1 MQIYVK
7 MIKPETI
14 TLFVDSTTTVDEVKA
29 MIQKREG
36 IPPDEQRLMCSGRQ
50 IEDGHTLADYHV
62 QNEAVLHLGLRL
74 LGGHRGWYPDYKIE
88 ANLMKLALGNN
99 EDKMICRKCYARLPK
114 RATNCRK
121 KKCGHSN
128 QLRPKRKLSDKSW

>member
-14 TLFVDSTTTVDEVKA
+14 TLFVDSATTVDKVKA

-36 IPPDEQRLMCSGRQ
+36 IPPEEQRLICSGRQ
-50 IEDGHTLADYHV
+50 IEDGHTLADYNV
-62 QNEAVLHLGLRL
+62 QNEAVLHLALRL
-74 LGGHRGWYPDYKIE
+74 LGGFRGWYPYRVE
-88 ANLMKLALGNN
+88 ANLLKLALGYN
-99 EDKMICRKCYARLPK
+99 EDKMVCRKCYARLPK

-128 QLRPKRKLSDKSW
+128 QVRPKRKLSDRRW